1 MMLEVGLLYHQGMVF
16 LSILPQSHCWLC
28 STSCQYYHNL
38 NGENLR
44 KKFIDDAIL
53 LLYERYVDDLLV
65 VIKKEHLQFVHSV
78 LHNSDMNLNFTVD
91 NVVIHFLD
99 IEIHLKG
106 WNIDCKDTST
116 RQYTCYRRYST
127 CIC

>member
-1 MMLEVGLLYHQGMVF
+1 MLEVGLLYRQGMVF
-16 LSILPQSHCWLC
+16 LSILPQSHCWLR

-106 WNIDCKDTST
+106 WNIDYKDTST
-116 RQYTCYRRYST
+116 RQYTCHRRYST
-127 CIC
+127 YIC